1 MQINR
6 PIRKVAVLGAGVMG
20 AQIAAH
26 CVNTGVPVILF
37 DLAAFTAKEGQPQD
51 KNTIALK
58 AIDNLKKLSPAPLT
72 LAAAADLIQAANYE
86 DDLARLAECDLV
98 IEAIAERLDWKHAL
112 YEKVAPHIAPHAI
125 FATNTSGL
133 SITELSA
140 GFSGELKKRFC
151 GVHFFNPPRYMHLL
165 ELIPLADTDSNILD
179 QLETFMT
186 STMGKGVVRAKDT
199 PNFVGNRVGVFA
211 ILAVFAEAEKY
222 KLGFD
227 TVDLLTGSKLGRAKS
242 ATFRTSD
249 VVGLDTLANVIR
261 TMENGLKQD
270 PFTALFKVPAVLASL
285 IALGRLG
292 QKTKAGF
299 FKKEGKAV
307 LVLNPETKEYEPST
321 AAIAPIVDRILKKP
335 VAERF
340 ALLRETDDPQAQFLW
355 AIFRDIFHY
364 IAVHLESIADS
375 AREIDFAMRW
385 GYGWEHGPFED
396 WQAAGWSQVAAWV
409 KEDIDQGKALS
420 AEPLPAWVF
429 AGPVAERQ
437 AVHTPEGSWSAAQKS
452 YLPRSTLPVYQKQV
466 FRAPLLGDGSVD
478 PRTAGQTIFE
488 NTDVRAWV
496 EAGQPQV
503 LILSFR
509 SKMNTF
515 SADVLNGLQQALAL
529 AETQYAGLVIW
540 QPTSLQ
546 LGAPGG
552 PFSAGANLEAALPL
566 VMKGGPQGVE
576 PFVQLF
582 QDTMMK
588 VKYAQVPVVCA
599 VSGIALGG
607 GCELVLQSA
616 KRVATIESY
625 IGLVE
630 IGVGLLP
637 SGGGL
642 KEAAIRAARGVE
654 KIGQAPQGANFL
666 NFITASFENAAMA
679 KVSASAHEAVKM
691 DYLKTDDVIVA
702 NPYELLAQAQ
712 AQVKA
717 LYYAGYRAPLKT
729 PIPVAGRSVAAT
741 VMGQLVNMRDG
752 GFISEHDCFIAKKII
767 DIITGG
773 DVEAGTLVTEEWLLK
788 LERQAFIELLA
799 HPKSIERVM
808 GLLQTGK
815 PVRN

>member
-37 DLAAFTAKEGQPQD
+37 DLAAPNASDGKPQN
-51 KNTIALK
+51 KNAIALK
-58 AIDNLKKLSPAPLT
+58 AIDNLKKLSPAPLALT
-72 LAAAADLIQAANYE
+72 ATADLIQAANYE

-112 YEKVAPHIAPHAI
+112 YEKVAPHIAPQAI

-140 GFSGELKKRFC
+140 GFSGDLKKRFC

-165 ELIPLADTDSNILD
+165 ELIPLPDTDPAILD

-186 STMGKGVVRAKDT
+186 STMGKGVIRAKDT

-227 TVDLLTGSKLGRAKS
+227 AVDAITGSKLGRAKS

-270 PFTALFKVPAVLASL
+270 PFVDLFKVPTILASL
-285 IALGRLG
+285 ISLGRLG

-321 AAIAPIVDRILKKP
+321 ATIAPMVDRILKKP
-335 VAERF
+335 AAERF

-364 IAVHLESIADS
+364 IAVHLESIAES

-396 WQAAGWSQVAAWV
+396 WQAAGWSQIAGWV
-409 KEDIDQGKALS
+409 KEDIEQGKALCR
-420 AEPLPAWVF
+420 APLPEWVF
-429 AGPVAERQ
+429 KGPVAERQ
-437 AVHTPEGSWSAAQKS
+437 AVHTPEGSWSGEQIK
-452 YLPRSTLPVYQKQV
+452 YLPRSNLPVYQKQV
-466 FRAPLLGDGSVD
+466 FRAPLLGDGSAD
-478 PRTAGQTIFE
+478 PRSAGQTIFE
-488 NTDVRAWV
+488 NADLRAWV
-496 EAGQPQV
+496 EPAQPQV
-503 LILSFR
+503 LIVSFR

-515 SADVLNGLQQALAL
+515 SADVLSGIQQAITL
-529 AETQYAGLVIW
+529 AESQYAGVVIW

-566 VMKGGPQGVE
+566 VMKSGPKGVE

-582 QDTMMK
+582 QDTMMR

-616 KRVATIESY
+616 KRVATLESY

-637 SGGGL
+637 AGGGL

-654 KIGQAPQGANFL
+654 KIGQAPQAANFL

-679 KVSASAHEAVKM
+679 KVSVSAHDAVKM
-691 DYLKTDDVIVA
+691 DYLKADDIIVA
-702 NPYELLAQAQ
+702 NVYELLAQAQ

-717 LYYAGYRAPLKT
+717 MHYAGYRPPVQT
-729 PIPVAGRSVAAT
+729 PIAVAGRSVAAT
-741 VMGQLVNMRDG
+741 VMGQLVNMREG

-767 DIITGG
+767 DVITGG

-788 LERQAFIELLA
+788 LERQAFIELIA